1 MTPTADHIASLY
13 DRHAPEV
20 LRYLARRTFEPETAV
35 DLVAETFARAVAD
48 RRRFR
53 GRTDEELV
61 GWIYA
66 IARNQLTDYLR
77 RGRVE
82 REAMVRLGMQRRSL
96 PDADF
101 DRIEQLIDLQGVRD
115 EVAAALDELTEPQR
129 HVLRLRVLEE
139 QSYVELAARLGT
151 SEQTARARVSRALRA
166 LRATPTF
173 IRLGEERCA

>member
-1 MTPTADHIASLY
+1 VTPTADQIASLY
-13 DRHAPEV
+13 DRLAPEV
-20 LRYLARRTFEPETAV
+20 LRYLARRTWDPETAV
-35 DLVAETFARAVAD
+35 DLTSETFARAIAD

-53 GRTDEELV
+53 GHTEDELI

-66 IARNQLTDYLR
+66 IARNQLTDFLR

-82 REAMVRLGMQRRSL
+82 REAMSRLGMQRRPL

-101 DRIEQLIDLQGVRD
+101 DRIEQLFDLQSVRD
-115 EVAAALDELTEPQR
+115 EVAAALEDLPEPQR

-139 QSYVELAARLGT
+139 QSYGELAVNLGT

-166 LRATPTF
+166 LRGTPAFT
-173 IRLGEERCA
+173 RLGEERCV